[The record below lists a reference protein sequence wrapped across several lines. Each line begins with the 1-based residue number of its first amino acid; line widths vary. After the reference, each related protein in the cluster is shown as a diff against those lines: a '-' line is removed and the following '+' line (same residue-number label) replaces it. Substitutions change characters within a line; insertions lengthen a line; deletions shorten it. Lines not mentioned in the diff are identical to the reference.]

1 MKQGVKFWTWKVV
14 GGKFLNTIP
23 AGTTHDVALVAV
35 YQTDRDGE
43 NAVGGSGGSGGG
55 GGGGG
60 SRSSG
65 RRGTVTPNNVATG
78 TPSAT
83 QPNNTQPNATQPN
96 NTQLNNTQSNT
107 AANRNDDKQQ
117 ITEPSPQKNADTL
130 NQRTGEGLSPNSGKR
145 ATNRG
150 AAVGTNK
157 GRLPKTGEAPFAL
170 NFAGTAAGFLLAA
183 YAICGRR
190 RKEQ

>member
-1 MKQGVKFWTWKVV
+1 M
-14 GGKFLNTIP
+14 
-23 AGTTHDVALVAV
+23 
-35 YQTDRDGE
+35 
-43 NAVGGSGGSGGG
+43 
-55 GGGGG
+55 
-60 SRSSG
+60 
-65 RRGTVTPNNVATG
+65 TPNNVATG

-83 QPNNTQPNATQPN
+83 QPNNTQPNTTPN
-96 NTQLNNTQSNT
+96 QGE
-107 AANRNDDKQQ
+107 DKKPV
-117 ITEPSPQKNADTL
+117 IEPSPQKNADTL
-130 NQRTGEGLSPNSGKR
+130 NQQKGEGLSPNSGKR

-183 YAICGRR
+183 YALCGRR